1 MATLALEPDDEP
13 FIPESKKDIAPVLE
27 VMDMFRKLRA
37 N

>member
-1 MATLALEPDDEP
+1 VP
-13 FIPESKKDIAPVLE
+13 FIPEGKKDIAPVLE